1 MKNNILLIIS
11 LFAIN
16 FITSQDLKLPS
27 IISDNMILQQDS
39 DVSFWGWSK
48 SNSQVLINVSW
59 NKKTFK
65 VKSDSKGKWLLKV
78 KTPKSGKSHQVSFQS
93 NSKRVVISNILM
105 GEVWVASGQSNMQM
119 NLDGYRNEPVFGAND
134 AIYGT
139 GRYGTATYGSTS
151 PTINAPSSL
160 ATGTVASVGVGA
172 SENLASVSAT
182 VTLGFVRTIPFIL
195 QSVSATGAVGTVFL
209 VTSAGVTGVSAE
221 ARTVF
226 RLDSLSSAGV
236 INFTLSGTGGSSVTV
251 SANIADTSD
260 LQALA
265 TAINQQS
272 STTGIVARGEG
283 AAITLINEAGDDVT
297 ITDFSGGGSVNL
309 TGRNY
314 DDTAADGGPI
324 TLINGGFDSTR
335 VVGQVRLESSET
347 FNLAGVDFSL
357 SVDTTSNLASVNH

>member
-119 NLDGYRNEPVFGAND
+119 NLDGYRNEPVFGSND
-134 AIYGT
+134 AIAKSNNSKI
-139 GRYGTATYGSTS
+139 RFF
-151 PTINAPSSL
+151 
-160 ATGTVASVGVGA
+160 TV
-172 SENLASVSAT
+172 E
-182 VTLGFVRTIPFIL
+182 
-195 QSVSATGAVGTVFL
+195 
-209 VTSAGVTGVSAE
+209 
-221 ARTVF
+221 
-226 RLDSLSSAGV
+226 
-236 INFTLSGTGGSSVTV
+236 
-251 SANIADTSD
+251 
-260 LQALA
+260 
-265 TAINQQS
+265 
-272 STTGIVARGEG
+272 
-283 AAITLINEAGDDVT
+283 
-297 ITDFSGGGSVNL
+297 
-309 TGRNY
+309 RN
-314 DDTAADGGPI
+314 
-324 TLINGGFDSTR
+324 TR
-335 VVGQVRLESSET
+335 VYLIMCFCLTEY
-347 FNLAGVDFSL
+347 
-357 SVDTTSNLASVNH
+357 